1 MFQYHVKWSYN
12 GEMRENHGLVGAEC
26 YAEAT
31 QRIVKRYGEDEV
43 AELRL
48 EAMNSD
54 DYIIEYAN
62 NTRDLTQ
69 EFEDF

>member
-1 MFQYHVKWSYN
+1 MFQYHVKWYYD

-31 QRIVKRYGEDEV
+31 QRITKRYGEDEV

-48 EAMNSD
+48 ESMNDD

-62 NTRDLTQ
+62 GTHDLTLM
-69 EFEDF
+69 FEEY